1 MRKKTGFF
9 MGAAATVALGALG
22 ATAIVPA
29 ALGQNAA
36 GPFTA
41 QQVVDGREAYAAAC
55 AYCHLPDLA
64 GTNDAPALGGVAF
77 VGAWGKRTTAQL
89 YSKIHLTMPL
99 GGAGSLSEKQTADI
113 VAYILERN
121 GAKPGATALTP
132 KTAVPIGSI
141 ASGKAPPQTAQ
152 PAPTAP
158 VATQPQSGGGAAAQI
173 SGRQESAP
181 ASGAGNAP
189 AQSAGNAAAQPG
201 QSLFQ
206 RAMAGVRVPDP
217 GGFGLPTRFGL
228 IHEGN
233 IQNYQPV
240 TDDMLRNPPDSSW
253 LMYRRNYEGWS
264 YSPLNQ
270 INTENVKNLALKWM
284 WSLPENGTLE
294 ITPLIHNGILF
305 IWGTSNTIQALDAKT
320 GELQWE
326 NRLGPAPRRPGPGP
340 STEET
345 RAMGLW
351 GNNIYVNTPQGY
363 LYALDARTG
372 KEVWKTHIT
381 DEKQFSNNGGTV
393 GGSTGGVIIIN
404 GRVLVGMTNC
414 GRKGDDN
421 HCYISAYDAKT
432 GKRDWKFVTVALKGQ
447 KGGDTWNNLPDNERK
462 GGETWIAGTYD
473 PATNTTFWGT
483 AQAKPWRRDLRGSG
497 DGATEYANSTLALDA
512 DTGKLKWSYNHAPGE
527 SLDLDEV
534 FERVVVTHGTQKS
547 ILTIGKPGILWK
559 IDAVTGKFIAAKQTV
574 FQNVYENF
582 NEKTG
587 KVVYRKDIQNQKVN
601 EWLSSCP
608 GPQGGHDWQSTSYH
622 QPSDALIIPLSQ
634 SCVFMLGNGSQTY
647 FEMPGTNGNNGRLSA
662 YRARDLKPLWSFQQ
676 RSPFLTGVVST
687 AGNLAFVGDFDRVFR
702 AVDTRNGKTL
712 WQTRLGT
719 TVQGYPVSFSVD
731 GKQYVA
737 ITTGLG
743 GGSPQNKPATLLRE
757 VKRPA
762 NGYNL
767 FVFALPD

>member
-9 MGAAATVALGALG
+9 MGAAATIALGALG
-22 ATAIVPA
+22 ATAFGPA

-36 GPFTA
+36 SPFTA
-41 QQVVDGREAYAAAC
+41 AQVNDGREAYAGAC

-64 GTNDAPALGGVAF
+64 GTNDAPALGGAAF

-89 YSKIHLTMPL
+89 FSKIHLTMPL
-99 GGAGSLSEKQTADI
+99 GAGGSLTEKQTSDI
-113 VAYILERN
+113 VAFILERN
-121 GAKPGATALTP
+121 GAKAGTTPLTS
-132 KTAVPIGSI
+132 KTAVAIGTI
-141 ASGKAPPQTAQ
+141 ASGKPPASAPKTAQTKPAPAAPAAPP
-152 PAPTAP
+152 
-158 VATQPQSGGGAAAQI
+158 AAA
-173 SGRQESAP
+173 GAPPAAAGAP
-181 ASGAGNAP
+181 AAG
-189 AQSAGNAAAQPG
+189 QG

-233 IQNYQPV
+233 IKNYVPV
-240 TDDMLRNPPDSSW
+240 TDEMLRKPADSDW

-270 INTENVKNLALKWM
+270 INTENVKSLALKWM

-294 ITPLIHNGILF
+294 ITPLIHSGVLF
-305 IWGTSNTIQALDAKT
+305 IWGTSNTIQALDAKS
-320 GELQWE
+320 GELLWE

-345 RAMGLW
+345 RSMGLW
-351 GNNIYVNTPQGY
+351 GTNIYVNTPQGY

-381 DEKQFSNNGGTV
+381 DEKQFANGGTV

-447 KGGDTWNNLPDNERK
+447 KGGDTWGGLPDNERK

-473 PATNTTFWGT
+473 PESNTTFWGT

-497 DGATEYANSTLALDA
+497 DGATEYANSTVALDA
-512 DTGKLKWSYNHAPGE
+512 DTGKLKWTYNHAPGE

-534 FERVVVTHGTQKS
+534 FERVVVRHGDQKS
-547 ILTIGKPGILWK
+547 VLTIGKPGILWK
-559 IDAVTGKFIAAKQTV
+559 LDANTGKFLAAKQTV

-582 NEKTG
+582 DEKTG
-587 KVVYRKDIQNQKVN
+587 KVVYRKDIHNQKVDQ
-601 EWLSSCP
+601 WLSSCP
-608 GPQGGHDWQSTSYH
+608 GPQGGHDWQATSYH

-731 GKQYVA
+731 GKQYIAV
-737 ITTGLG
+737 TTGLG